1 MGAAMGGHLEVLQ
14 WLREEGSPWNEYTCY
29 DEYTCEVAA
38 RGGHLELL
46 RWALENGCPHYPL
59 YNIKDITDPDFREW
73 FEQFERER
81 RPME

>member
-46 RWALENGCPHYPL
+46 RWTIENECPYDQGDIEDIVDPYFLEWYE
-59 YNIKDITDPDFREW
+59 R
-73 FEQFERER
+73 FERER